1 MSEFIKKRIRELID
15 LINYH
20 DYKYYVEDN
29 PEISDY
35 EYDML
40 YRELVELEKQYPEYV
55 FPDSPTQRV
64 GGKVKEGF
72 KEVVHRVPL
81 LSLSN
86 VFNEGELYDF
96 DRRLKELLG
105 TLDFDYVVEYK
116 IDGLSVALEYES
128 GLFVRGATRGDGNV
142 GEDVTENLKT
152 IRSIPLKLK
161 EDISIVV
168 RGEVFMPKDEFIRL
182 NQEREENEE
191 PLFANPRNAAAGSLR
206 QLDPRI
212 TAQRKL
218 DIFVFNVQWCEKEL
232 ETHKEALEFLRHLGF
247 KVSPDYVVCRNI
259 KEAFE
264 AIKKIEEKRDLLPFE
279 IDGAVVKL
287 NQLRLRDVAGETA
300 KSPRWAVAYKF
311 PPEKKETKLLDIEVN
326 VGRTGIL
333 TPTAILEPV
342 RISGSVVSR
351 ATLHNMDYIRQ
362 KDIRIGDTVIV
373 QKAAEIIP
381 EVVEVVF
388 SKRTGQERIFEMPRK
403 CPVCGADV
411 IKFED
416 EVAYRCTGVECP
428 AKSYRLILHF
438 VSRDAMDIAGMGE
451 MIVKTLFERG
461 LIKTPADIYYLKFED
476 LVNLERFGVKSTN
489 NLLKAIQVSK
499 NRPLDRL
506 IYALGIR
513 HIGQKAAKTLAEHI
527 SSIDDLF
534 TISEEQLLSLPDF
547 GEKMAKS
554 VVTFFRQEQT
564 RHLIERLK
572 AAGVNT
578 VSEKKVKSDILKG
591 YTFVLTGAL
600 SKYSR
605 NEAKEILENLGAKV
619 TESVSKKTTAVIVGQ
634 DPGSKF
640 TKAQQLGVRILN
652 EEDFEKLVKAL
663 SREEVEKILME

>member
-1 MSEFIKKRIRELID
+1 MSEFVKRRIRELIE

-40 YRELVELEKQYPEYV
+40 YKELVELEKNYPEYI

-72 KEVVHRVPL
+72 GEVVHRVPL

-86 VFNEGELYDF
+86 VFNQGELYDF

-105 TLDFDYVVEYK
+105 TEDFDYVVEYK
-116 IDGLSVALEYES
+116 IDGLSVCLEYEN
-128 GLFVRGATRGDGNV
+128 GLFIRGATRGDGNI

-152 IRSIPLKLK
+152 IKSIPLRLK
-161 EDISIVV
+161 EDINIIV
-168 RGEVFMPKDEFIRL
+168 RGEVFIPKEEFLKL

-206 QLDPRI
+206 QLDPKI
-212 TAQRKL
+212 TAQRRL
-218 DIFVFNVQWCEKEL
+218 DIFVFNIQWCERNIK
-232 ETHKEALEFLRHLGF
+232 THNEALEFLKHLGF
-247 KVSPDYVVCRNI
+247 KISPDYVVCKNI
-259 KEAFE
+259 KEAYE
-264 AIKKIEEKRDLLPFE
+264 AICHIEEKKDSLSFE

-287 NQLRLRDVAGETA
+287 NQLELREVAGSTA
-300 KSPRWAVAYKF
+300 KSPRWAVAFKF
-311 PPEKKETKLLDIEVN
+311 PPEKKETKLLDIEIN

-351 ATLHNMDYIRQ
+351 ATLHNMDYINQ
-362 KDIRIGDTVIV
+362 KDIRIGDIVIV

-381 EVVEVVF
+381 EIVEVVS
-388 SKRTGQERIFEMPRK
+388 SKRTGKERIFEMPQK

-451 MIVKTLFERG
+451 MIVKILFEKG
-461 LIKTPADIYYLKFED
+461 LVKTPADIYYLTFD
-476 LVNLERFGVKSTN
+476 QLVNLDRFGAKSAN
-489 NLLKAIQVSK
+489 NLLRSIEESK
-499 NRPLDRL
+499 KRPLDRL
-506 IYALGIR
+506 IFALGIR
-513 HIGQKAAKTLAEHI
+513 YIGQKAAKTLAESI

-534 TISEEQLLSLPDF
+534 TITEEELLKLSDF

-554 VVTFFRQEQT
+554 VVTFFKQEQT

-572 AAGVNT
+572 KAQVNT
-578 VSEKKVKSDILKG
+578 ISQKKTKSNLLEG
-591 YTFVLTGAL
+591 YTFVLTGTL
-600 SKYSR
+600 SKITRS
-605 NEAKEILENLGAKV
+605 EAKEILESLGAKV
-619 TESVSKKTTAVIVGQ
+619 SESVSKKTTALIVGEE
-634 DPGSKF
+634 PGSKLS
-640 TKAQQLGVRILN
+640 KAKSLDIKILN
-652 EEDFEKLVKAL
+652 EPEFERLVSSKT
-663 SREEVEKILME
+663 RDEVEKILLE